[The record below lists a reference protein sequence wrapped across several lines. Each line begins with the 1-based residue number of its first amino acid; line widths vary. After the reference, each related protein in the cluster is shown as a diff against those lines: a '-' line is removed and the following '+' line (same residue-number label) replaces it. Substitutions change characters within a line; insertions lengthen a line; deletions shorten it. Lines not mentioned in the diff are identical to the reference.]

1 VSETET
7 ATAGGRAPGRRVALV
22 TGAGRGI
29 GRAIARRLAADGH
42 LVAVNDLDE
51 VAARAVSDELNRS
64 GGHALPVP
72 GDISRADGVAAVH
85 GRTLELAGAPDIL
98 VNNAGVI
105 SVSRFVDLPE
115 TEWDRILDVNL
126 KGPYLCSQ
134 AVVGA
139 MANRGWGRIVNI
151 ASDAG
156 KTGEPWIA
164 HYCASKFG
172 VIGLTQSLALE
183 FAGRGVTVNAV
194 CPAICATDMMERLA
208 GDIAQISGDGAAEA
222 RAALTAEVPMG
233 RAVDPV
239 EVADTVGFLVEDR
252 SGFISGQAI
261 NVSGGHEVH

>member
-1 VSETET
+1 VSETEIN
-7 ATAGGRAPGRRVALV
+7 TAGEPAKKGRIALV

-51 VAARAVSDELNRS
+51 VAARAVSDELVAA
-64 GGHALPVP
+64 GALAVPVP
-72 GDISRADGVAAVH
+72 GDISRANGVAAVFA
-85 GRTLELAGAPDIL
+85 RTEERAGAPDIL

-105 SVSRFVDLPE
+105 SVSRFADLPE
-115 TEWDRILDVNL
+115 QEWDRVLDVNL
-126 KGPYLCSQ
+126 KGPYLCCRAAIS
-134 AVVGA
+134 A
-139 MANRGWGRIVNI
+139 MVAQRWGRIVNI

-183 FAGRGVTVNAV
+183 FAGKGVTVNAV

-208 GDIAQISGDGAAEA
+208 GEIAAISGDGTDHE
-222 RAALTAEVPMG
+222 RAALTAEIPMG
-233 RAVDPV
+233 RAADPV
-239 EVADTVGFLVEDR
+239 EVADTVSFLVAER

-261 NVSGGHEVH
+261 NVSGAHEVH